1 MNKLSASEHQ
11 VIEALR
17 AARHVVVFTGAG
29 ISAESG
35 IPTYR
40 DALTGLWE
48 NFDFAELA
56 TPDAFRRDP
65 ALVWGWYEW
74 RRMKVMRADPNPAHR
89 AIEAMA
95 SKVPRFTLITQNV
108 DNLHERAGSTD
119 VIHLHGSLAS
129 PHCFACARPHEL
141 PSDIPDEP
149 HGGRRLEPPRCL
161 HCGGRIRPGVVWF
174 GESLPKDAWSAAMSA
189 VEMEGCDLFFSI
201 GTSAMVY
208 PAAELPFTA
217 LRRQATVV
225 QINPDLTQLDEVAS
239 ISLHSAA
246 ADVLPRLV
254 EAAWPNA

>member
-1 MNKLSASEHQ
+1 MMDTSEHH
-11 VIEALR
+11 VVETLR

-74 RRMKVMRADPNPAHR
+74 RRMNVMRAEPNPAHQ
-89 AIEAMA
+89 AIAAMA
-95 SKVPRFTLITQNV
+95 TKVPRFTLITQNV

-119 VIHLHGSLAS
+119 VIHLHGSLFS
-129 PHCFACARPHEL
+129 PRCFACARPHEL

-149 HGGRRLEPPRCL
+149 QGGRRLEPPRCL

-174 GESLPKDAWSAAMSA
+174 GESLPKAAWTAAMSA
-189 VEMEGCDLFFSI
+189 VEKEGCDLFFSI

-217 LRRQATVV
+217 LRRRATVV

-254 EAAWPNA
+254 EAAWPSC